1 VRDLNENPQEDWAR
15 WKAVGLA
22 AGLGCSVV
30 TGLIV
35 CILGGV
41 LLDRWLETTPL
52 FTLIGVLLGIL
63 VAGGQLYRLARV
75 GR

>member
-1 VRDLNENPQEDWAR
+1 MRDDGENPLGNRKQLRA
-15 WKAVGLA
+15 AGMA
-22 AGLGCSVV
+22 AGLGCSIV

-41 LLDRWLETTPL
+41 LLDRWLDTTPI
-52 FTLIGVLLGIL
+52 FTLVGVFLGIL
-63 VAGGQLYRLARV
+63 AAGSQLYRLARA

>member
-1 VRDLNENPQEDWAR
+1 VRDQGENPRENHRQL
-15 WKAVGLA
+15 KAMGLA

-30 TGLIV
+30 TGLVIF
-35 CILGGV
+35 ILGGV
-41 LLDRWLETTPL
+41 MLDRWLETTPL

-63 VAGGQLYRLARV
+63 AAGSQLYRLARI

>member
-1 VRDLNENPQEDWAR
+1 M
-15 WKAVGLA
+15 A

-41 LLDRWLETTPL
+41 LLDRWLDTSPF
-52 FTLIGVLLGIL
+52 FTLVGVFLGIL
-63 VAGGQLYRLARV
+63 AAGSQLYRLARV

>member
-1 VRDLNENPQEDWAR
+1 VRDGNENPPGNGTQWR
-15 WKAVGLA
+15 AVGLA

-30 TGLIV
+30 AGLIV

-63 VAGGQLYRLARV
+63 AAGGQLYRLARA

>member
-1 VRDLNENPQEDWAR
+1 MRDQDENPLFDRQQL
-15 WKAVGLA
+15 KAVGLA

-30 TGLIV
+30 ASLIMCV
-35 CILGGV
+35 LGGI

-52 FTLIGVLLGIL
+52 FTLAGVLLGIFA
-63 VAGGQLYRLARV
+63 AGSQLYRLART

>member
-1 VRDLNENPQEDWAR
+1 VRDPNKNPLLDRQQL
-15 WKAVGLA
+15 KAIGLA

-30 TGLIV
+30 ASLIICV
-35 CILGGV
+35 LGGI

-52 FTLIGVLLGIL
+52 FTLAGVLIGIL
-63 VAGGQLYRLARV
+63 AAGSQLWRLART